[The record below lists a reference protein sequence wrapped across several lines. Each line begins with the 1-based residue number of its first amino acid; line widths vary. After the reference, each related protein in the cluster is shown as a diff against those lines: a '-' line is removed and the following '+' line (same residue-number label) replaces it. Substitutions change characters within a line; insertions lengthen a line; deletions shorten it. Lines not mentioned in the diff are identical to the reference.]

1 MLGKPLGWFKIS
13 EIRENSNILKF
24 SMQTRQRRTAWVG
37 VGDIYDQLM
46 WQSCGDKNQNM
57 KFLNY
62 LIMFLSFWQVSRAII
77 ERKNSNVSSEIS
89 IKTRKGVKLTFMRNP
104 GTYLS
109 SPFCI
114 LFCRYD
120 YTHICHTSDTGKRSD
135 KSPIHLNTSNYQ
147 CV

>member
-1 MLGKPLGWFKIS
+1 MLGRPLGWFKIS
-13 EIRENSNILKF
+13 EIRENSNSLKF
-24 SMQTRQRRTAWVG
+24 GEQTVKDKVG
-37 VGDIYDQLM
+37 EGGGEIYEQIM

-57 KFLNY
+57 KFLIY
-62 LIMFLSFWQVSRAII
+62 LIMFLSFWQVSRAVID
-77 ERKNSNVSSEIS
+77 RKNSNVSSEIS